1 MKNTRLNVYV
11 SQSGLCSRRK
21 ADELIKAGEITV
33 NHWATTDPSYIVQE
47 NDTVRHKKIIIKPE
61 SLSYIL
67 MHKPEGYVTTLRDQF
82 NRPTVMDLLDK
93 NVKNRVYPIG
103 RLDYNTT
110 GVLLLTNDGD
120 LAQKLSHP
128 RSNVK
133 KVYRITLKESLT
145 SDDALKIR
153 KGVYLSDGPAKVDS
167 LTQGHDKKTA
177 DVSIHSGR
185 NRVIR
190 RVFEGL
196 GYTIKK
202 LDRLYFAGVSH
213 KGIQCGDWRFLLP
226 GEIKK
231 LKAFEAPT
239 TPLVKKPVKKAIPK
253 TAKILYVR
261 PKKLATKKR
270 VEKK

>member
-1 MKNTRLNVYV
+1 MKNTRLNVFV

-33 NHWATTDPSYIVQE
+33 NHWPTTDPSYVVQE
-47 NDTVRHKKIIIKPE
+47 NDAVRFKKVIIKPE

-67 MHKPEGYVTTLRDQF
+67 MHKPEGYITTASDQF

-93 NVKNRVYPIG
+93 NVKNRVYPVG

-110 GVLLLTNDGD
+110 GVLILTNDGD

-128 RSNVK
+128 KSNVK
-133 KVYRITLKESLT
+133 KIYRITLKEPLT
-145 SDDALKIR
+145 SDDAIKIKR
-153 KGVYLSDGPAKVDS
+153 GIYLSDGPAKVDG
-167 LTQGHDKKTA
+167 LYQGHDKKTA
-177 DVSIHSGR
+177 DITIHSGR

-196 GYTIKK
+196 GYTVRS
-202 LDRLYFAGVSH
+202 LDRIIFAGINH
-213 KGIQCGDWRFLLP
+213 RGIQCGDWRFLHP
-226 GEIKK
+226 SEIKK
-231 LKAFEAPT
+231 LKALEAPK
-239 TPLVKKPVKKAIPK
+239 VSKVPVGRKAIPK

-270 VEKK
+270 VPRK

>member
-21 ADELIKAGEITV
+21 ADDLIKAGEITV
-33 NHWATTDPSYIVQE
+33 NHWPTTDPSYVVQE
-47 NDTVRHKKIIIKPE
+47 NDAVRHKKVIIKPE
-61 SLSYIL
+61 SLSYL
-67 MHKPEGYVTTLRDQF
+67 VMNKPEGYVTTLRDQF

-110 GVLLLTNDGD
+110 GILLLTNDGD

-133 KVYRITLKESLT
+133 KVYRITLKEPIT
-145 SDDALKIR
+145 SNDALKIQH
-153 KGVYLSDGPAKVDS
+153 GVYLTDGLAKVDS
-167 LTQGHDKKTA
+167 LRQGHDKKTA
-177 DVSIHSGR
+177 DVAIHSGR

-190 RVFEGL
+190 RIFEGL
-196 GYTIKK
+196 GYNIKK
-202 LDRLYFAGVSH
+202 LDRVFFAGMSH

-231 LKAFEAPT
+231 LKALEVPS
-239 TPLVKKPVKKAIPK
+239 TPLKKPVKKATPK
-253 TAKILYVR
+253 TAEILYVR

-270 VEKK
+270 VQKK